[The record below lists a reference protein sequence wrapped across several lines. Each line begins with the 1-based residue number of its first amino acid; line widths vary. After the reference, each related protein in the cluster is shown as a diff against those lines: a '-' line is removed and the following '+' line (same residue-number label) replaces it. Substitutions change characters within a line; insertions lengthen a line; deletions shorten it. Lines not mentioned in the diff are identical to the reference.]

1 MSIIKFVSIKN
12 VGRFK
17 NYNADGN
24 VALKQVNLVFAEN
37 GRGKSTLCAILR
49 SAQSNDPDHVIGRTT
64 LGAHGRTARPSRDKR
79 RHCAFQDRSMGHSPC
94 LSSPFSIQTYIAE
107 NVFSGDAIDLDHNRN
122 LYRVII
128 GKAGVTLAQKVTDLD
143 EKIRA
148 ATSDIR
154 VKRAAIDGRVPVGYK
169 FETFVALEVDP
180 HIDQK
185 IAEKERELEA
195 VQQSAQ
201 LRTRT
206 GLSQLSIPG
215 VPTGIA
221 GTLLQTIDGVSANV
235 EQRVAA
241 HVAKHRM
248 KEREAWLQEG
258 LGYIQEDTCPFCD
271 QSLEGVALVPSLSSF
286 FGEAYEQLK
295 ATLVVLRERVASA
308 FSDRAIADVERVVET
323 NTAAVEFWSRYVSVG
338 APSLSS
344 PHGIGARSVRNLREA
359 LLSLLD
365 KKSAAPLEPVQI
377 DQRLNTAANV
387 VDALRASALE
397 YNQAVSKANALVSD
411 KKKSLEGANVASV
424 QQDLQNLRAAKTRHT
439 PEAIKACSDHSE
451 AVKKKD
457 QLEQQKEAAR
467 KDLDEHTKTV
477 IGTYEKTINRL
488 LADFQAGFRIT
499 GTKHG
504 YPGGIPSSSFQ
515 ILINDITVELG
526 DGDTP
531 LGKPSFRNTLSSGDK
546 STLALAFFLAEL
558 EHDPNKA
565 SKIVVFDDP
574 FNSQDAFR
582 KDHTIK
588 KIRKCGE
595 TCLQV
600 IVLSHDQSFLK
611 RLYDGLRAQGLEHM
625 CLHLARIGHANT
637 IMTFWDIE
645 EATQLQFRADI
656 KTLTTFYNAGLGK
669 PRDVVD
675 KIRPVLESY
684 CRNLLPMQFD
694 DDDTLGVICGKV
706 RIGGPDHPL
715 AAVGD
720 ELDTINE
727 YTRRYHHGENPN
739 AASEPLND
747 SELQGMVGTALSI
760 VGCTN

>member
-1 MSIIKFVSIKN
+1 MSITKFVSIRN

-17 NYNADGN
+17 SYNADGN
-24 VALKQVNLVFAEN
+24 VTLKRVNLVFAEN

-64 LGAHGRTARPSRDKR
+64 LGATDAPHVHLVTSIGTVLFKTGAWT
-79 RHCAFQDRSMGHSPC
+79 QSMPQLAIFDS
-94 LSSPFSIQTYIAE
+94 TYIAE
-107 NVFSGDAIDLDHNRN
+107 NVFSGDAIDLDHKRN

-128 GKAGVTLAQKVTDLD
+128 GKAGVALAQRVTDLD
-143 EKIRA
+143 EKVRA

-154 VKRAAIDGRVPVGYK
+154 VKRAAIDGRVPTGYK
-169 FETFVALEVDP
+169 FETFVVLEADP
-180 HIDQK
+180 QIDQK
-185 IAEKERELEA
+185 ITEKERELEA

-201 LRTRT
+201 LRART
-206 GLSQLSIPG
+206 GLSQLSIAE
-215 VPTGIA
+215 VPAGIA
-221 GTLLQTIDGVSANV
+221 GTLLQTIEGVSANA
-235 EQRVAA
+235 EQRIAA

-248 KEREAWLQEG
+248 ERREAWLQEG
-258 LGYIQEDTCPFCD
+258 LGYIQQDTCPFCD
-271 QSLEGVALVPSLSSF
+271 QSLEGDTLVPSLSVF

-295 ATLVVLRERVASA
+295 ATIVGLRERVASA

-323 NTAAVEFWSRYVSVG
+323 NTAAVEFWSRFVLVP

-344 PHGIGARSVRNLREA
+344 PQGIGRSIRDLREA

-365 KKSAAPLEPVQI
+365 KKGAAPLEPVQI
-377 DQRLNTAANV
+377 DERLNTAANV
-387 VDALRASALE
+387 VDALRASALK
-397 YNQAVSKANALVSD
+397 YNEAVTKANALISN

-424 QQDLQNLRAAKTRHT
+424 LQDLQNLRAVKVRHT
-439 PEAIKACSDHSE
+439 PESVKACSDHSE
-451 AVKKKD
+451 AVKNKD
-457 QLEQQKEAAR
+457 PLEQQKEVSR
-467 KDLDEHTKTV
+467 KALDEHTKTV

-499 GTKHG
+499 GTKHA

-515 ILINDITVELG
+515 ILINDTTVELG

-531 LGKPSFRNTLSSGDK
+531 LKKPSFRNTLSSGDK

-565 SKIVVFDDP
+565 SKIVIFDDP

-595 TCLQV
+595 SCLQV
-600 IVLSHDQSFLK
+600 IVLSHDQNFLK
-611 RLYDGLRAQGLEHM
+611 RLYDGLRAQGLEIS
-625 CLHLARIGHANT
+625 CLHLARIGQANT

-656 KTLTTFYNAGLGK
+656 KTLTTFYNAASGK
-669 PRDVVD
+669 PREVVE

-684 CRNLLPMQFD
+684 FRNLLPMQFE

-706 RIGGPDHPL
+706 RNGGPDHPL
-715 AAVGD
+715 AAVCD
-720 ELDTINE
+720 DLEIINE
-727 YTRRYHHGENPN
+727 YTRRYHHGDNSN

-747 SELQGMVGTALSI
+747 SELQGMIAASLSI
-760 VGCTN
+760 IGCTN

>member
-1 MSIIKFVSIKN
+1 MSITKFVSIRN

-24 VALKQVNLVFAEN
+24 VALKRVNLVFAEN

-49 SAQSNDPDHVIGRTT
+49 SAQSNDPDLVIGRTT
-64 LGAHGRTARPSRDKR
+64 LGATDAPHVHLVTSVGTVLFKTGAWTQPMPQLAIFDS
-79 RHCAFQDRSMGHSPC
+79 
-94 LSSPFSIQTYIAE
+94 TYIAE
-107 NVFSGDAIDLDHNRN
+107 NVFSGDTIDLDHKRN
-122 LYRVII
+122 LYRLII

-143 EKIRA
+143 EKVRA

-154 VKRAAIDGRVPVGYK
+154 VKRAAIDGRVPAGYK
-169 FETFVALEVDP
+169 FETFVALEADP
-180 HIDQK
+180 QIDQK
-185 IAEKERELEA
+185 IVEKERELEA

-206 GLSQLSIPG
+206 GLGQLTIPE
-215 VPTGIA
+215 VPAGIA
-221 GTLLQTIDGVSANV
+221 VALLQTIDGVSANV

-248 KEREAWLQEG
+248 EKREAWLQEG

-271 QSLEGVALVPSLSSF
+271 QSLAGVALVPSLSAF
-286 FGEAYEQLK
+286 FGEAYQQLK
-295 ATLVVLRERVASA
+295 ATIVGLRERVASS
-308 FSDRAIADVERVVET
+308 FSDRAVAEVERVVET
-323 NTAAVEFWSRYVSVG
+323 NTAAVEFWSRYVPVA

-344 PHGIGARSVRNLREA
+344 PQGIGRSIRALREA

-365 KKSAAPLEPVQI
+365 KKSAVPLEPVQI

-397 YNQAVSKANALVSD
+397 YNQAVSKANTLVSD
-411 KKKSLEGANVASV
+411 KKKSLEDANVASV
-424 QQDLQNLRAAKTRHT
+424 QQNLQNLRAVKARHT
-439 PEAIKACSDHSE
+439 PEAVKACSDHSE

-467 KDLDEHTKTV
+467 KELDEHTKTV

-499 GTKHG
+499 GTKHA

-515 ILINDITVELG
+515 ILINDTTVELG

-531 LGKPSFRNTLSSGDK
+531 LRKPSFRNTLSSGDK

-588 KIRKCGE
+588 KIRKCGD

-600 IVLSHDQSFLK
+600 IVLSHDQNCLK
-611 RLYDGLRAQGLEHM
+611 RLYDGLRAQGLEYM

-656 KTLTTFYNAGLGK
+656 KTLTTYYNAGLGK

-684 CRNLLPMQFD
+684 CRNLLPTQFD
-694 DDDTLGVICGKV
+694 DDDTLGVICGKI
-706 RIGGPDHPL
+706 RNGGPDHPL
-715 AAVGD
+715 AAVCD
-720 ELDTINE
+720 DLDTINE
-727 YTRRYHHGENPN
+727 YTRRYHYGENPN

>member
-1 MSIIKFVSIKN
+1 MSIAKFVSIRN

-17 NYNADGN
+17 SYNADGN
-24 VALKQVNLVFAEN
+24 VALKRVNLVFAEN

-49 SAQSNDPDHVIGRTT
+49 SAQTNDPDLVIGRTT
-64 LGAHGRTARPSRDKR
+64 LGATDAPHVHIVTSAGTVLFKTGAWTQPMPQLAIFDS
-79 RHCAFQDRSMGHSPC
+79 
-94 LSSPFSIQTYIAE
+94 TYIAE
-107 NVFSGDAIDLDHNRN
+107 NVFSGDTIDLDHKRN

-154 VKRAAIDGRVPVGYK
+154 IKRAAIDGRVPAGYK
-169 FETFVALEVDP
+169 FETFVALEADAQ
-180 HIDQK
+180 IDQK
-185 IAEKERELEA
+185 IVEKERELEA

-201 LRTRT
+201 LRTRA
-206 GLSQLSIPG
+206 GLGQLTIPE

-221 GTLLQTIDGVSANV
+221 AALLQTIDGVSDNV

-248 KEREAWLQEG
+248 EEREAWLQEG
-258 LGYIQEDTCPFCD
+258 LGYIQKDTCPFCD
-271 QSLEGVALVPSLSSF
+271 QSLAGAAVVPSLSAF
-286 FGEAYEQLK
+286 FGEAYKQLK
-295 ATLVVLRERVASA
+295 ATILGLRESVASV
-308 FSDRAIADVERVVET
+308 FSDRAVAEVERVVET
-323 NTAAVEFWSRYVSVG
+323 NTAAVEFWSRYVSVA

-344 PHGIGARSVRNLREA
+344 PQGIGRSIRDLREA

-365 KKSAAPLEPVQI
+365 KKSASPLEPVQI
-377 DQRLNTAANV
+377 DHRLNTAANV

-397 YNQAVSKANALVSD
+397 YNQAVSRANALISD
-411 KKKSLEGANVASV
+411 KKKSFEEANVASV
-424 QQDLQNLRAAKTRHT
+424 QRDLQNLRAVKARHT
-439 PEAIKACSDHSE
+439 PEAVKACCDHSE
-451 AVKKKD
+451 AVKRKE
-457 QLEQQKEAAR
+457 QLEEQKESAR
-467 KDLDEHTKTV
+467 RELDEHTKTV

-499 GTKHG
+499 GTKHA

-515 ILINDITVELG
+515 ILINDKTVELG

-531 LGKPSFRNTLSSGDK
+531 LKKPSFRNTLSSGDK

-558 EHDPNKA
+558 EHDPKKA
-565 SKIVVFDDP
+565 SRIVVFDDP

-600 IVLSHDQSFLK
+600 IVLSHDQNFLK
-611 RLYDGLRAQGLEHM
+611 RLYDGLRAQGLEYM

-656 KTLTTFYNAGLGK
+656 KTLTAFYNAGLGK

-684 CRNLLPMQFD
+684 CRNLLPTQFD
-694 DDDTLGVICGKV
+694 DDDTLGVICGKI
-706 RIGGPDHPL
+706 RNGGPDHPL
-715 AAVGD
+715 AAVCD
-720 ELDTINE
+720 DLDTLNE
-727 YTRRYHHGENPN
+727 YTRRYHHGEDANT
-739 AASEPLND
+739 ASEPLND
-747 SELQGMVGTALSI
+747 SELQGMVGAALSI
-760 VGCTN
+760 VGCTS